1 MRKIICR
8 RCGAEIDASLGE
20 CPVCGAVYYI
30 IPDEPDEGPA
40 SVAEP
45 SGRSGDE
52 HVWTVDEILSETP
65 EHYGDAVPQRPAQNT
80 QRPAQNTQ
88 RPVQN
93 TQRPAQNTQ
102 RPVQNTQRPVQNPQ
116 RPAQN
121 TQRPAQNPRRP
132 VQNPQRPVQNTR
144 RPAQEQPPQRHH
156 APIDSDSAYY
166 QDERRGLDNRRK
178 GFIVGAVALL
188 AILTVVLCIMSGAF
202 DFGKNDEVQYMPDL
216 VGLTEDS
223 AKTILDSYDLK
234 LDVTVVYEKST
245 EPEGTV
251 IRQSV
256 KEGKKLSKKDNIVLT
271 VSEGGASDAPEETD
285 EPAAKVQ
292 VPDLSNR
299 TYDEAR
305 DLVTGLGLTITKT
318 EGVYSDTVEEGRVV
332 TQSPEKGVELSKGG
346 MVVVT
351 LSTGPAPTP
360 TPKGHTISV
369 TAGKGGAVSPKGQ
382 VSVTDGESMTF
393 TITPDEGYEI
403 REVKV
408 DGTSVGAVESYTFT
422 NVTGDHTI
430 YAVFQVKTEP
440 TPTPTPAETP
450 TPEQPTEP
458 PATDAPAAPTEPVT
472 AP

>member
-8 RCGAEIDASLGE
+8 KCGAEIDASLGE

-40 SVAEP
+40 AGAEP

-65 EHYGDAVPQRPAQNT
+65 EHYGDAVPQRPVQN
-80 QRPAQNTQ
+80 PQ

-93 TQRPAQNTQ
+93 P
-102 RPVQNTQRPVQNPQ
+102 QRPVQNPQ
-116 RPAQN
+116 RPAQDP
-121 TQRPAQNPRRP
+121 QRPAQNTRRP
-132 VQNPQRPVQNTR
+132 AQNPQRPVQNTR
-144 RPAQEQPPQRHH
+144 RPAQEQPPQRHR

-234 LDVTVVYEKST
+234 LEVTVVYEKST

-305 DLVTGLGLTITKT
+305 DLVIGLGLTITKT

-351 LSTGPAPTP
+351 LSTGSAPTP

-430 YAVFQVKTEP
+430 YAVFQVKAE
-440 TPTPTPAETP
+440 PTPTPAETP

-458 PATDAPAAPTEPVT
+458 PATDAPAEPTEPVT